1 MKKLLEA
8 INRGIL
14 RGLTERNSINILT
27 DLDDSEL
34 DQLDSIQTKSVNNN
48 IDVSRLYIRQ
58 FKNIVNDVCKRY
70 SVIPIHLPDELVKC
84 INDPKNYEITNAL
97 IPARDKYHIQQLIRL
112 FRKALGNDGN
122 FNWIDTRNITDM
134 SNLFECEYMFNG
146 HIELWDTSNVENMSY
161 MFSYT
166 TSFNSP
172 INRWDVSNVKIMHGM
187 FRYAESFN
195 QDISNWDVSNVT
207 GHFDAFDGCN
217 IEEYYKPNFN

>member
-58 FKNIVNDVCKRY
+58 FKNIVSDVCKRY